1 MPQEARPVQVSV
13 FIDENCWGGLAIL
26 IKESLAI
33 AGTLHMRSADLQ
45 QSELFAVNLVG
56 PSRQPVRSFTGP
68 QLLPDYT
75 IRSAPAPQVIV
86 ITSFFFPGN
95 DRIRLKPALRRWLLD
110 AYEKGAI
117 LMGLAS
123 GVRLLA
129 ETGLLDGHE
138 ITGNLSDQRA
148 FSLHYPSIRFSPETP
163 LLIDGRIITAASIN
177 PCLDACAY
185 LVSQFYGEAAA
196 HKFTKY
202 TNSIAH
208 PTYER
213 MALTNAPWKQHA
225 DQRVKQAQEYI
236 ERNFKQDI
244 SVDDAARRAAMSV
257 RNFSRR
263 FQGAVGMPAVAYL
276 ARCRVEFAKELLA
289 QPGASILQVSL
300 QSGFNNE
307 ASFRRAFKQFCGRTP
322 TQYRSAIAIK
332 PGRDALE

>member
-1 MPQEARPVQVSV
+1 MTNQPVQVSV
-13 FIDENCWGGLAIL
+13 YIDDNCWGGLAIL

-33 AGTLHMRSADLQ
+33 AGTLHNRSADLRE
-45 QSELFAVNLVG
+45 SELFAVNLVG
-56 PSRQPVRSFTGP
+56 PTRLPVTSFTGP
-68 QLLPDYT
+68 LITPQRT
-75 IRSAPAPQVIV
+75 IRNAPQPHVIV
-86 ITSFFFPGN
+86 ITSFFLPGE
-95 DRIRLKPALRRWLLD
+95 DRLRIRPELRRWLIQS
-110 AYEKGAI
+110 YEKGAI

-138 ITGNLSDQRA
+138 ITGNLSDQRVFA
-148 FSLHYPSIRFSPETP
+148 NHYPLIRFSPETP
-163 LLIDGRIITAASIN
+163 LVIDGRIISAASIN

-202 TNSIAH
+202 TNSITH

-225 DQRVKQAQEYI
+225 DHRVKQAQEFI
-236 ERNFKQDI
+236 ERHFKQDI
-244 SVDDAARRAAMSV
+244 SVDDAARRASMSG

-263 FQGAVGMPAVAYL
+263 FQMAVGMSAVAYI
-276 ARCRVEFAKELLA
+276 ARCRVEHAKELLA
-289 QPGASILQVSL
+289 QPRASVLQVAL
-300 QSGFNNE
+300 QCGFNNE
-307 ASFRRAFKQFCGRTP
+307 ASFRRAFIQFCARTP

-332 PGRDALE
+332 AETD